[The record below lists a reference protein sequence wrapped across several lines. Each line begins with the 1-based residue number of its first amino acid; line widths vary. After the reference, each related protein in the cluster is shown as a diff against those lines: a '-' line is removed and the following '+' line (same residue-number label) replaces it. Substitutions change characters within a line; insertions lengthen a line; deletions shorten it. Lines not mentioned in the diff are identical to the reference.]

1 MSTFTLEERVG
12 ADLRARLAGFAI
24 MPKRS
29 FDIRLVI
36 LFLDNVV
43 DGEFDSIEVL
53 RVLESKCV
61 ILNEVS
67 IQQR

>member
-1 MSTFTLEERVG
+1 
-12 ADLRARLAGFAI
+12 